1 MVVAE
6 EVIFISEMSFKPYW
20 RILSLLTTYGG
31 IWSQLDFLL
40 SFTMCYDV
48 ISSRRQKE
56 NEGWIFGKVLDPQ
69 SKGMRRCNRLF
80 LLSCVLGI
88 ALDPLFLSVI
98 SINPKLSCLYVQK
111 GNLIAL
117 TTLRAFIDFA
127 YLTQV
132 HLYSCLPSLF
142 TNCNMYFLYS
152 YFSWN

>member
-1 MVVAE
+1 M
-6 EVIFISEMSFKPYW
+6 ISTSCREK
-20 RILSLLTTYGG
+20 G
-31 IWSQLDFLL
+31 
-40 SFTMCYDV
+40 
-48 ISSRRQKE
+48 

-69 SKGMRRCNRLF
+69 SKGIRRCNRLF

-132 HLYSCLPSLF
+132 PRSPCLPPRCPNHGPTCILANVSTFGRNLQNFHSASLRF
-142 TNCNMYFLYS
+142 NTTFLNFLMLVVHS
-152 YFSWN
+152 KLSN